1 MTSRELEELFR
12 ARLEKFEKLAEHE
25 HMRAK
30 ELPEPFRSDVEGFA
44 KSLDRMAEEIRRS
57 LRKIEKLPESQSKH
71 QRIRFAL
78 RTDDLVI
85 PGPSKWQ
92 NALIEPA

>member
-1 MTSRELEELFR
+1 MRKMAMTNRELEELFR

-44 KSLDRMAEEIRRS
+44 KSLDRMAEEIRMS
-57 LRKIEKLPESQSKH
+57 LRKIEQVPEKPIKGSNDPV
-71 QRIRFAL
+71 
-78 RTDDLVI
+78 RT
-85 PGPSKWQ
+85 K
-92 NALIEPA
+92 EPRT